1 MTTSAP
7 RIAYLLNRFPKLS
20 ETFVL
25 NEVVNLQLAGLDI
38 VPISLERSS
47 KLEQAHHPA
56 AGRLRGQV
64 LYPADGFPFA
74 HARATLEWLLH
85 RPLALAKLVIANH
98 RLPAPR
104 GESRAARLA
113 IAVRAGTLLRRNEIE
128 HVHAHWSYPADVAYL
143 LAPLLGLSVS
153 LTAHAHDIYEDIP
166 LYEQHGL
173 PYSRRAQQARFVVT
187 CTSTNYEHIR
197 ALLPEAL
204 RERIH
209 LVYHG
214 LDLSHFA
221 PNGVVPVEPPLI
233 VTVGRQV
240 WCKGFDVVIGA
251 ARILRDNGRS
261 FRCAIVGPAGPE
273 TNQLNGLIDDY
284 DLRDRVELVGPRR
297 QDELRDLYREAT
309 VFTNASWPEGEFG
322 VANVIVEAL
331 ATGLPVVV
339 TDRPHVR
346 EYVEAGVSGLYVQ
359 AGDAEELAEKL
370 ARVLDDPELRTGLAR
385 EGREVAKRVFDIRD
399 ATESLLGLFRSTAV
413 ARS

>member
-1 MTTSAP
+1 MVSRSRT
-7 RIAYLLNRFPKLS
+7 
-20 ETFVL
+20 
-25 NEVVNLQLAGLDI
+25 LAR
-38 VPISLERSS
+38 RSS
-47 KLEQAHHPA
+47 
-56 AGRLRGQV
+56 GCF
-64 LYPADGFPFA
+64 D
-74 HARATLEWLLH
+74 
-85 RPLALAKLVIANH
+85 RPLALAKLVVANH

-113 IAVRAGTLLRRNEIE
+113 IAVRTGTFLRRHEIE

-187 CTSTNYEHIR
+187 CTSTNYEHVR

-261 FRCAIVGPAGPE
+261 FRCAIVGPPGPE
-273 TNQLNGLIDDY
+273 TSQLNGLIDDY

-297 QDELRDLYREAT
+297 QDELRDLYAR
-309 VFTNASWPEGEFG
+309 GHG
-322 VANVIVEAL
+322 VHERLVARGRVRCRQC
-331 ATGLPVVV
+331 
-339 TDRPHVR
+339 DRRGARDGPSRRRHR
-346 EYVEAGVSGLYVQ
+346 PAPR
-359 AGDAEELAEKL
+359 
-370 ARVLDDPELRTGLAR
+370 ARVRR
-385 EGREVAKRVFDIRD
+385 EQA
-399 ATESLLGLFRSTAV
+399 
-413 ARS
+413 